1 MNNDLAIQMLKEEIE
16 KENLNES
23 DYCIIIYEVFP
34 EKREVRFI
42 YKNFQDFSEKMKA
55 DCQKID
61 EDNGIYLEWRTY
73 E

>member
-34 EKREVRFI
+34 AKREVRFI